1 MNIAVLIM
9 AGGIGER
16 LWPLSRE
23 NKPKQFLNIIENKSL
38 IEQTIDRALKITG
51 EEHIFIITGKRYK
64 ESFSKYIPNFKKENI
79 IYEPIGRDTT
89 AAIALGVLTIKEKIG
104 GDSII
109 VILPADPIIKDEEMF
124 IKNIEDAIEI
134 TKNTKNIVIVGI
146 TPNRAETGYGYIKL
160 KNNIKD
166 DKYNVE
172 KFLEKPNLEK
182 ACQFLED
189 GNYLWNSGMFIW
201 DVDNIINSIKIFMP
215 DTYKKVLKTFEAL
228 KNNKNEDEITKLFKE
243 IEKISFDSSVMEK
256 LDNIICIKSNFFWDD
271 LGAFSALGRIH
282 DKDDN
287 NNVIVGNVYAKEA
300 NNNIIINDEK
310 NTFIAIDGVDDLT
323 IVHSNGVLL
332 IYPNN
337 KDSKIKD
344 ILKDIREK
352 DELKD
357 KRNLL

>member
-38 IEQTIDRALKITG
+38 IEQTIDRALKITD
-51 EEHIFIITGKRYK
+51 EEHIFIITGKRYS
-64 ESFSKYIPNFKKENI
+64 ESFDKYIPNFKKENI
-79 IYEPIGRDTT
+79 IYEPMGRDTT
-89 AAIALGVLTIKEKIG
+89 AAITLGILTIKEKL
-104 GDSII
+104 GDAIT
-109 VILPADPIIKDEEMF
+109 VILPADPIIKNEDMF
-124 IKNIEDAIEI
+124 IKNIEDAINI
-134 TKNTKNIVIVGI
+134 TRETKNIVIVGI

-160 KNNIKD
+160 KDNIKD

-182 ACQFLED
+182 AIQFLED

-201 DVDNIINSIKIFMP
+201 DIDNIINSIKTFMP
-215 DTYKKVLKTFEAL
+215 DTYDKVLKTFEAL
-228 KNNKNEDEITKLFKE
+228 KDNKNYDEIIELFKK
-243 IEKISFDSSVMEK
+243 IDKISFDSSVMEK
-256 LDNIICIKSNFFWDD
+256 LDNIICIKSHFFWDD

-282 DKDDN
+282 DKDSN

-300 NNNIIINDEK
+300 NNNIIINDES

-323 IVHSNGVLL
+323 IVHSNGVFL

-337 KDSKIKD
+337 KDSKIKE

-357 KRNLL
+357 KIDLL